1 MFVIVG
7 LGNPDK
13 EYDNTYHNMGFMAID
28 KFAQDNGFIF
38 TKSKYNAKVAEG
50 LCEGEKVILIKP
62 QTYMNLSGKSVGEV
76 VKTLKLPLSNLLVVY
91 DDIDMPVGAVRFR
104 LNGSAGTH
112 NGMRNIVSILN
123 STEFPRIRI
132 GIGRDERMDLAS
144 YVLSKVNKENM
155 SVLQDSFEIVS
166 KTITKFIKNKGKLE
180 SQTIKG

>member
-104 LNGSAGTH
+104 LNG
-112 NGMRNIVSILN
+112 MRNIVSILN